1 MPVFERLRGALR
13 ALSSS
18 PASERP
24 PSSKG
29 GSGVPL
35 VALQQT
41 GQPVWMPRDYGT
53 FAREGFMRNA
63 VVYRSVRMIAEAA
76 ASVPVLLYEGGQ
88 PLSDHPLLALLE
100 KPNPLESRPDL
111 MERWYGYLLISGN
124 AYLEAV
130 KAGGRVRELYAL
142 RPDRMK
148 VVPGC
153 DGWPDAYEY
162 TVGQQT
168 CRYRQEDSTARPI
181 LHMSLFHPLSDHYGM
196 SPIEAA
202 ATAIDIHNAAGSW
215 NKALLD
221 NSARPSGALV
231 YTSGSGHLSNEQFDR
246 LRRELDN
253 TYQGAINA
261 GRPMLL
267 EGGLDWK
274 SMSMTPRD
282 MDFIDAK
289 HAAAREIALAL
300 GVPPMLLGIP
310 GDNTYSNYQEANR
323 VFWRQTVLP
332 LVNRTLK
339 AIAGWL
345 GPQSGAGGVELRPAL
360 DRIEALSSERAALWE
375 RLRGANFLSENE
387 KRREA
392 GFPDNEAA
400 LQDAVKS

>member
-1 MPVFERLRGALR
+1 MRNSFR
-13 ALSSS
+13 ALT
-18 PASERP
+18 AQP
-24 PSSKG
+24 PSEAAGPPSAKA
-29 GSGVPL
+29 GVGAPL
-35 VALQQT
+35 VALQQP
-41 GQPVWMPRDYGT
+41 GQPVWMPRDFGT

-76 ASVPVLLYEGGQ
+76 ASVPVLLYDGGQ
-88 PLSDHPLLALLE
+88 PATQHPLLSLLE
-100 KPNPLESRPDL
+100 QPNPLECRPDL
-111 MERWYGYLLISGN
+111 FENWYGYLLLSGN
-124 AYLEAV
+124 TYLEAV
-130 KAGGRVRELYAL
+130 QVGGQVRELYSL
-142 RPDRMK
+142 RPDRMR
-148 VVPGC
+148 VVPSA

-162 TVGQQT
+162 STGAQT
-168 CRYRQEDSTARPI
+168 FRYSQSAQPVRPI
-181 LHMSLFHPLSDHYGM
+181 LHMTLFHPLNDYYGM

-231 YTSGSGHLSNEQFDR
+231 YTNGTGHMTNEQFDR
-246 LRRELDN
+246 LRSELDRN
-253 TYQGAINA
+253 YQGALNA
-261 GRPMLL
+261 GRPLLL

-274 SMSMTPRD
+274 TMSMSPKD

-332 LVNRTLK
+332 LVSRTLK
-339 AIAGWL
+339 ALAGWL
-345 GPQSGAGGVELRPAL
+345 GPAFHGAIELRPAL
-360 DRIEALSSERAALWE
+360 DRIEALSSERTTLWDRLNAAD
-375 RLRGANFLSENE
+375 FLTNAE

-392 GFPDNEAA
+392 GFPEMDG
-400 LQDAVKS
+400 